1 MTALNG
7 LEELEKIVWAYA
19 LKNAL
24 DYNGKA
30 ITKSVVSKVFKEKP
44 ELRSKAKDVINIVN
58 EIVSKVN
65 NMTYEEQVKLFEQYK
80 ELITPPE
87 RKEKELLPPLPNA
100 VEGKVVTRFAP
111 NPDFVIHL
119 GNARP
124 AILSH
129 EYARR
134 YKGRFILRFE
144 DTDPRTK
151 TPIKEVYDLIK
162 EDLEWLDIRWDEE
175 YIQSL
180 RMDIFYE
187 VAKELIKRNGAYV
200 DTCELEESKKL
211 IKEGIGCPTRK
222 NPVSWQLEQFEK
234 MIEGQYGEGEAVLRV
249 KTNLKHPDISVR
261 DWVAFR
267 IIDTDKYPHPLVGDK
282 YVAWPTY
289 NFAVSVDDHL
299 MGVTHIL
306 RGKEHMQNATKQMF
320 LFKHMGWEYPTAIHF
335 GRVHFEGFIMSKSKI
350 RELISKEPNRFWGY
364 EDPRF
369 GTLRGLRRRGIS
381 PQAIRWLILEVGI
394 KGTDTRITYTN
405 LAAINRKILD
415 EEAHRVMFVYEP
427 QEYTIE
433 ADIPLKAK
441 VPVHPSLEKTRI
453 YIVQPRDKICI
464 NKSDSNS
471 KVVRLIGLGNFV
483 VEGDKLK
490 YTGSDISTAKEY
502 KIPIIQW
509 VPCDQKVNVSVYRP
523 SGLDL
528 LVQKGYSEP
537 GILDY
542 KVDDK
547 LQFVRYGFVRVDQ
560 ITNGEIK
567 VIFAHE

>member
-1 MTALNG
+1 MTSSNG
-7 LEELEKIVWAYA
+7 SKDLEKIVWAYA

-24 DYNGKA
+24 DYDGKA
-30 ITKSVVSKVFKEKP
+30 VTKSVISKVFKEKS
-44 ELRSKAKDVINIVN
+44 ELRSKAKDVVS
-58 EIVSKVN
+58 IVSDIVDKVN
-65 NMTYEEQVKLFEQYK
+65 RMTYEEQLKLFEQYK
-80 ELITPPE
+80 ELVTSPE
-87 RKEKELLPPLPNA
+87 RKEKEPLPPLPNA
-100 VEGKVVTRFAP
+100 IEGRVVTRFAP

-129 EYARR
+129 EYASK
-134 YKGRFILRFE
+134 YKGKFILRFE

-162 EDLEWLDIRWDEE
+162 EDLKWLDIRWDEE

-180 RMDIFYE
+180 RMEVFYE
-187 VAKELIKRNGAYV
+187 IAKELIKKNGAYV

-211 IKEGIGCPTRK
+211 IKEGIGCPTRE
-222 NPVSWQLEQFEK
+222 NPVSWQLEHFEK
-234 MIEGQYGEGEAVLRV
+234 MIEGYYGEGEAVLRV
-249 KTNLKHPDISVR
+249 KTDLKHPDISVR

-267 IIDTDKYPHPLVGDK
+267 IIDTGKHLHPLVGDK

-299 MGVTHIL
+299 MGITHIL
-306 RGKEHMQNATKQMF
+306 RGKEHTQNATKQMF
-320 LFKHMGWEYPTAIHF
+320 LFNYMGWEYPTAIHF

-350 RELISKEPNRFWGY
+350 RELISKEPDKYWGY

-369 GTLRGLRRRGIS
+369 GTLRGLRRRGIL
-381 PQAIRWLILEVGI
+381 PQTIKQLILEVGI

-415 EEAHRVMFVYEP
+415 EKAHRIMFVHEP
-427 QEYTIE
+427 EEYTVE
-433 ADIPLKAK
+433 TNIPLESK
-441 VPVHPSLEKTRI
+441 VPVHPLLEKTRV
-453 YIVQPRDKICI
+453 YIIQPGDRICI
-464 NKSDSNS
+464 NKSDSKS
-471 KVVRLIGLGNFV
+471 KVVRLLGLGNFM
-483 VEGDKLK
+483 VEGDKLR
-490 YTGSDISTAKEY
+490 YIGSDISIVKEH

-509 VPCDQKVNVSVYRP
+509 VPCNQKVKVLVYRP

-528 LVQKGYSEP
+528 LVQEGYSEA

-547 LQFVRYGFVRVDQ
+547 LQFIRYGFVRVDQ
-560 ITNGEIK
+560 ITDNEIK
-567 VIFAHE
+567 VVFAHE

>member
-1 MTALNG
+1 MTSSNG
-7 LEELEKIVWAYA
+7 SKDLEKIVWAYA

-24 DYNGKA
+24 DYDGKA
-30 ITKSVVSKVFKEKP
+30 VTKSVISKVFKEKS
-44 ELRSKAKDVINIVN
+44 ELRSKAKDVVS
-58 EIVSKVN
+58 IVSDIVDKVN
-65 NMTYEEQVKLFEQYK
+65 RMTYEEQVKLFEQYK
-80 ELITPPE
+80 ELVTPPE

-100 VEGKVVTRFAP
+100 VEGRVVTRFAP

-129 EYARR
+129 EYARK

-162 EDLEWLDIRWDEE
+162 EDLKWLDIRWDEE

-180 RMDIFYE
+180 RMEVFYE
-187 VAKELIKRNGAYV
+187 IAKELIKKNGAYV

-211 IKEGIGCPTRK
+211 IKEGIGCPTRE
-222 NPVSWQLEQFEK
+222 NPVSWQLEHFEK
-234 MIEGQYGEGEAVLRV
+234 MIEGYYGEGEAVLRV
-249 KTNLKHPDISVR
+249 KTDLKHPDISVR

-267 IIDTDKYPHPLVGDK
+267 IIDTGKHLHPLVGDK

-299 MGVTHIL
+299 MGITHIL
-306 RGKEHMQNATKQMF
+306 RGKEHTQNATKQMF
-320 LFKHMGWEYPTAIHF
+320 LFNHMGWKYPTAIHF

-369 GTLRGLRRRGIS
+369 GTLRGLRRRGIL
-381 PQAIRWLILEVGI
+381 PQAIKQLILEVGI

-415 EEAHRVMFVYEP
+415 EKAHRIMFVYEP
-427 QEYTIE
+427 QEYTIVT
-433 ADIPLKAK
+433 DVPLESK
-441 VPVHPSLEKTRI
+441 VPIHPSSEKTRVYTI
-453 YIVQPRDKICI
+453 KPRDKICI

-471 KVVRLIGLGNFV
+471 KVVRLLGLGNFM
-483 VEGDKLK
+483 VEGDKLR
-490 YTGSDISTAKEY
+490 YIGSDISIVKEHRV
-502 KIPIIQW
+502 PIIQW
-509 VPCDQKVNVSVYRP
+509 VPCTQNVNVSVYRP

-528 LVQKGYSEP
+528 LVQKGYSEL

-547 LQFVRYGFVRVDQ
+547 LQFIRYGFVRVDQ
-560 ITNGEIK
+560 ITDNEIK
-567 VIFAHE
+567 VVFAHE